1 MNVQSLFKGMAIAV
15 GLGGLCGSAFASTV
29 NVDLDE
35 EHQVIRGFGGMVHNT
50 WQGGKG
56 LSDADAKIAFGTGD
70 GTLGLNVLRIPV
82 NESSSNFGKELDAA
96 KSAKK
101 YAGDDFLVY
110 ATPWKPPQ
118 NLQTPYTL
126 NRWGTNY
133 QTTKVSESNW
143 PAYVDHLNSFAAYM
157 KNQGVPLYAISI
169 QNEPDWCDSWT
180 CWSAD
185 ELYKFTKN
193 YADQLRKNG
202 TKVISAESFSYD
214 KNLYNKI
221 LNDASALKNIDIL
234 GAHFYASEANSKDDF
249 YAYSLADQ
257 KNVERWMTEHYTE
270 SQGSANYWRKVMNT
284 GDQANQNKLDTVRAM
299 DVAYEIHRGLAI
311 GNFSQ
316 YTWWYIRR
324 CYGLIMETDASGKLQ
339 IPSNE
344 VGKISKRG
352 YVLSQFARFIRP
364 GAIRVGATAK
374 PEANLFA
381 SAYKSAN
388 SDSVIVVLVNRDY
401 TNSKT
406 VTVKVPGAKVE
417 SFHVYTTS
425 EAKNAKYEGEVEVKD
440 GSVTI
445 TMDAG
450 NTGNK
455 DCIVTLVGE
464 LGDVEK
470 TPRAPY
476 GGKVIDLPALIEAE
490 NYDVPGTGVVNKTYY
505 DEDSENKGDA
515 EFRSDLGVDVVKS
528 GSNMAIG
535 YTSQGEWL
543 EYTINVK
550 TAGKYRLTVNAAS
563 SSKGAAL
570 DFAID
575 GNAVGE
581 TVLVDST
588 GENWSVYQDFDV
600 GEAELTAGNHVIRM
614 TIAGSYTNVDY
625 FKFESIN
632 DEGEVVELSPTEIA
646 KTKNPVKK
654 NSTEEEDSTKEEEE
668 EAPESIFGSNQKL
681 ERAASG
687 NYEVFDLRGK
697 KLATFTAKNMA
708 EAVHLWKN
716 GNVKGDI
723 RASGINIIRN
733 RVNGMI
739 TKVRVNY

>member
-1 MNVQSLFKGMAIAV
+1 MFVDSLFKGFAIAI
-15 GLGGLCGSAFASTV
+15 GFGGLYGSALASTV

-50 WQGGKG
+50 WQGNAG
-56 LSDADAKIAFGTGD
+56 LSEADAKIAFGTGD
-70 GTLGLNVLRIPV
+70 GTIGLNVLRIPV
-82 NESSSNFGKELDAA
+82 NEGSNNFGKELDAA
-96 KSAKK
+96 KYAKK
-101 YAGDDFLVY
+101 YAGEDFLVY

-143 PAYVDHLNSFAAYM
+143 QAYVDHLNSFAAYM

-193 YADQLRKNG
+193 YAGQLRKNG
-202 TKVISAESFSYD
+202 NKVISAESFSYD

-221 LNDASALKNIDIL
+221 LNDADALKNIDIL
-234 GAHFYASEANSKDDF
+234 GAHFYASEANTGDNF
-249 YAYSLADQ
+249 FQYSLADD

-270 SQGSANYWRKVMNT
+270 SDGSANYWRKVMRT
-284 GDQANQNKLDTVRAM
+284 GDQANVNKLDTVRAM
-299 DVAYEIHRGLAI
+299 DVGYEIYRAMVV

-324 CYGLIMETDASGKLQ
+324 CYGLIMEKDFGNKIQ

-344 VGKISKRG
+344 IGKISKRG
-352 YVLSQFARFIRP
+352 YVLSQYARFVRP

-374 PEANLFA
+374 PEADLYA
-381 SAYKSAN
+381 SAYKSAGG
-388 SDSVIVVLVNRDY
+388 DSVIVVLVNRDY
-401 TNSKT
+401 TNNKT
-406 VTVKVPGAKVE
+406 VTVKIPGVKIE
-417 SFHVYTTS
+417 NFHVYTTS
-425 EAKNAKYEGEVEVKD
+425 EAKNAQYEGEVEVKD

-445 TMDAG
+445 TTNAG
-450 NTGNK
+450 NTSNK

-464 LGDVEK
+464 IGEVAK
-470 TPRAPY
+470 VPRTPY
-476 GGKVIDLPALIEAE
+476 GGKINDLPALIEAE
-490 NYDVPGTGVVNKTYY
+490 NFDVPGTGAANKTYY

-550 TAGKYRLTVNAAS
+550 TAGKYKLTVNAAS

-570 DFAID
+570 DFSID

-588 GENWSVYQDFDV
+588 GENWSVYQDFNV
-600 GEAELTAGNHVIRM
+600 GEAELTAGNHVVRL
-614 TIAGSYTNVDY
+614 TIAGNYTNVDY

-632 DEGEVVELSPTEIA
+632 DEGKVVEQPTS
-646 KTKNPVKK
+646 KTSMTQKPVQ
-654 NSTEEEDSTKEEEE
+654 TDSTGNENLTKE
-668 EAPESIFGSNQKL
+668 EAPESIFGNIQRMEKMVNES
-681 ERAASG
+681 
-687 NYEVFDLRGK
+687 YDVFDLRGK
-697 KLATFTAKNMA
+697 KLATFTAKNMS
-708 EAVHLWKN
+708 EAIQLWKN
-716 GNVKGDI
+716 GSIMGNKKTT
-723 RASGINIIRN
+723 GINLIRSRTN
-733 RVNGMI
+733 GRVA
-739 TKVRVNY
+739 KVHTNY

>member
-1 MNVQSLFKGMAIAV
+1 MKNKIINGAKIA
-15 GLGGLCGSAFASTV
+15 LGCLCGLTVSALASTV
-29 NVDLDE
+29 DVDLDE

-82 NESSSNFGKELDAA
+82 NESSNDFGKELNAA
-96 KSAKK
+96 KSAKQ
-101 YAGDDFLVY
+101 YAGDDFLLY

-118 NLQTPYTL
+118 SLQTPYTL

-143 PAYVDHLNSFAAYM
+143 QAYVDHLNSFAAYM

-193 YADQLRKNG
+193 YADQLRKND

-221 LNDASALKNIDIL
+221 LNDADALKNIDIL
-234 GAHFYASEANSKDDF
+234 GAHFYASEANSGDDF

-299 DVAYEIHRGLAI
+299 DVAYEIHRGLVV

-364 GAIRVGATAK
+364 GAVRVGATAK

-381 SAYKSAN
+381 SAYKSAGG
-388 SDSVIVVLVNRDY
+388 DSVIVVLVNRDY
-401 TNSKT
+401 GNNKT
-406 VTVKVPGAKVE
+406 VTINVPGAKVE
-417 SFHVYTTS
+417 TFHMYTTS
-425 EAKNAKYEGEVEVKD
+425 EAKNAQYEGEVEVNN

-450 NTGNK
+450 NTSNK
-455 DCIVTLVGE
+455 DCIVTLVGQIGE
-464 LGDVEK
+464 QVVVPRKPYNGEIVVLPGRIEVEDYDI
-470 TPRAPY
+470 P
-476 GGKVIDLPALIEAE
+476 GSGK
-490 NYDVPGTGVVNKTYY
+490 GNKTYS
-505 DEDSENKGDA
+505 DNDAENKGKAYRED
-515 EFRSDLGVDVVKS
+515 GVDIIQIDENDASK
-528 GSNMAIG
+528 GYAIG
-535 YTSQGEWL
+535 YTNAGEWL
-543 EYTINVK
+543 EYTIKVEYESEYPIS
-550 TAGKYRLTVNAAS
+550 AYVAS
-563 SSKGAAL
+563 GSTSSGFQL
-570 DFAID
+570 
-575 GNAVGE
+575 
-581 TVLVDST
+581 LVD
-588 GENWSVYQDFDV
+588 GEPVTDEIAVPQTADNDWSVYK
-600 GEAELTAGNHVIRM
+600 LIN
-614 TIAGSYTNVDY
+614 AGSTTLT
-625 FKFESIN
+625 
-632 DEGEVVELSPTEIA
+632 EGTHTVRLVITGSYVNIDWFAFGDPTLNNKVSVNGTA
-646 KTKNPVKK
+646 KTPI
-654 NSTEEEDSTKEEEE
+654 SSRF
-668 EAPESIFGSNQKL
+668 SL
-681 ERAASG
+681 
-687 NYEVFDLRGK
+687 
-697 KLATFTAKNMA
+697 
-708 EAVHLWKN
+708 KN
-716 GNVKGDI
+716 GSDSYAIYDI
-723 RASGINIIRN
+723 RGSFMGKVQASNLQELRLNAANCVQRGGAYMAKSSTGTTLRIQI
-733 RVNGMI
+733 V
-739 TKVRVNY
+739 K